1 MIPLFAF
8 GCVSDLS
15 AYRGPVECLAWGW
28 GLVCPFAIRMA
39 GIAASNLVCCWQDR
53 RIQRFLWCPK
63 KDVLLY
69 LSILKIP
76 PTVVVPLNTHNLSN
90 TCLGAPLLLLLLM
103 MTLIMMMMKML
114 ALKVVKVDNGV
125 ENAEALMDN
134 YSNEI
139 ELLKSLQG
147 NRFIINLENSEVP
160 LICHSH
166 PSPTKDQGSA
176 GTVCSSFTLAFW

>member
-1 MIPLFAF
+1 MIDVFLCDLFVACVIPLFAF

-53 RIQRFLWCPK
+53 RIQYFLWCPK
-63 KDVLLY
+63 EDVLLY
-69 LSILKIP
+69 LSILIIP
-76 PTVVVPLNTHNLSN
+76 PTRALV
-90 TCLGAPLLLLLLM
+90 PLLLLLLM

-166 PSPTKDQGSA
+166 PSSTKDQGSA
-176 GTVCSSFTLAFW
+176 GTICSSFTLSFW